1 MRDKRPDDQD
11 VLPNFHLIS
20 FIYIDLLYSISISVT
35 RSYFMNPAC
44 YSFIRLTVWLGSQS
58 PDSQSQKANLEDTNQ
73 SWQSPVG
80 IPFATSLHLQ
90 NRVNSLFREMNE
102 GDSPLTTASFV
113 PAVDVYEDA
122 KKVVLKL
129 EVPGIEEKDLDVRV
143 ENNTLTVKGERKFEK
158 DEKEENFHRIERR
171 YGSFYRAFTLPSTVD
186 TENVQASYNAGVLK
200 LELSKKA
207 EAQPKQIKV
216 NVGGQ
221 KLEDKKE
228 ERELVGAR

>member
-1 MRDKRPDDQD
+1 MAINRWD
-11 VLPNFHLIS
+11 
-20 FIYIDLLYSISISVT
+20 
-35 RSYFMNPAC
+35 
-44 YSFIRLTVWLGSQS
+44 
-58 PDSQSQKANLEDTNQ
+58 
-73 SWQSPVG
+73 
-80 IPFATSLHLQ
+80 PFREVAALQ

-113 PAVDVYEDA
+113 PAVDIYEDVNR
-122 KKVVLKL
+122 VVLKL
-129 EVPGIEEKDLDVRV
+129 EVPGMEEKDLDVRV

-186 TENVQASYNAGVLK
+186 TGNVQANYNAGVLK
-200 LELSKKA
+200 LELSKKP

-221 KLEDKKE
+221 SKFESKKE
-228 ERELVGAR
+228 EHELVGAR